1 VKIINVLHH
10 SISPFGGQYSED
22 DPLRYNSGFPMKYAR
37 AIRARYPDVILE
49 CWRPERT
56 TQQLYIWQDEI
67 TDVTHRIFPSL
78 YGRYNLELSRTMLRA
93 VRQEAKKDGSHFIV
107 HGSYNLHTYLLAPI
121 LAKAPAILQSHG
133 GFPAR
138 VLFRRSRHRWAR
150 YLYLLLAPFERRFLS
165 QYRHIFGISREE
177 CGYLEALCPRSMIHF
192 SPTGID
198 FDRFSPGDR
207 RAARKVCDLPEDERI
222 LLYVGRLSAEK
233 GLEYLLDAFAIT
245 VSESNPV
252 PKLVI
257 VGSGPLQE
265 NLVRQVQKLDLT
277 RDVTFTGNLPNEQ
290 LPQWYR
296 AADLTVIP
304 SLLEWFGAVAVE
316 SMACGTPIV
325 GTQAGG
331 LVDIVAEF
339 ESGFLVPPRDADA
352 LAGAI
357 IEGLEKHETSKPNIA
372 RGRTAFDWSVKI
384 ETMFKLWRSMI

>member
-1 VKIINVLHH
+1 
-10 SISPFGGQYSED
+10 
-22 DPLRYNSGFPMKYAR
+22 MKYAR
-37 AIRARYPDVILE
+37 AVREYHPDVEIE
-49 CWRPERT
+49 CWRPEHT
-56 TQQLYIWQDEI
+56 TQQVYVWRDESARI
-67 TDVTHRIFPSL
+67 THRVFPSI
-78 YGRYNLELSRTMLRA
+78 YGRYNLEYSRPMLRA
-93 VRQEAKKDGSHFIV
+93 IREETARNRTFFFVQ
-107 HGSYNLHTYLLAPI
+107 GSYNLHTYLLAPI

-165 QYRHIFGISREE
+165 QYQHIFGISREE
-177 CGYLEALCPRSMIHF
+177 CRYLEDLCPRSTIRF

-198 FDRFSPGDR
+198 FSRFSPGDR

-245 VSESNPV
+245 VSESNSV